1 MSNIN
6 WSQFLNNFSNTFNGV
21 NNANNVQRTPLNQNQ
36 MPQMQ
41 KNTRLNT
48 LTTTYIAQFQQTVS
62 QLASLN
68 QQQLTNMI
76 KDLMNFAKTFDAFIS
91 QLTVNSQTV
100 NQQTAL
106 LLLAS
111 TLNFS
116 NLSSLLQN
124 NSKEA
129 MTNLY
134 QMMAQFNKLGV
145 TINNDQLSQITKLI
159 SFVAASSSSDVQ
171 SLKTTML
178 MYLPWLPLTDPD
190 AFKLEIAQ
198 KNTAGGE
205 DNDDS
210 ITILISTENYGNIK
224 ADVYKTQQDGIRIEF
239 TSSETFPQK
248 EFKILMQEES
258 IKYSININFLFSV
271 KELFNKDKNEKTKTQ
286 VCMNTSP
293 GVNPFLLLISNAVIK
308 NVHIIDVKENL
319 KEQRK
324 EKLDGKS

>member
-41 KNTRLNT
+41 QNTRLNT

>member
-41 KNTRLNT
+41 QNTRLNT

-258 IKYSININFLFSV
+258 TKYSININFLFSV